1 LPAPSVEDPEFKEF
15 KSSLPQIE
23 MNKKMVINVEREF
36 ADRKYDIRIFEVT
49 IKHAKNQTKYQF
61 EMFAVDLPQVVFKA
75 DFVCQGQMQGKKLLI
90 ERFNIIGQL
99 QN

>member
-1 LPAPSVEDPEFKEF
+1 LPAPPVEDPEFKDF

-49 IKHAKNQTKYQF
+49 IKHAKNQTKY
-61 EMFAVDLPQVVFKA
+61 
-75 DFVCQGQMQGKKLLI
+75 
-90 ERFNIIGQL
+90 
-99 QN
+99 